1 MKKIMKKILTALA
14 AALVAASVWA
24 AMDAST
30 LNTAVVVAPAAL
42 AAGATSTNTVIDKNN
57 LGDGVANFVFSV
69 AQVTNAAATGTFL
82 VQSAAASTGTFATAE
97 TVVVTG
103 LTNATAKGTTAY
115 DLTSGGRYI
124 RVLATASNAADLVVG
139 GVVLSF
145 P

>member
-1 MKKIMKKILTALA
+1 MKKILIGLA

-42 AAGATSTNTVIDKNN
+42 AAGATSTNTVIDKND

-69 AQVTNAAATGTFL
+69 ATVTNALGTGTFII
-82 VQSAAASTGTFATAE
+82 QTANASTGTFASVKTNI
-97 TVVVTG
+97 VTG
-103 LTNATAKGTTAY
+103 LTNAAAKEAVAY
-115 DLTSGGRYI
+115 DLTSGKRYI
-124 RVLATASNAADLVVG
+124 RVLASANTNSAITVG

>member
-1 MKKIMKKILTALA
+1 MKKILIGLA

-69 AQVTNAAATGTFL
+69 AQVTNAAATGTFII
-82 VQSAAASTGTFATAE
+82 QTANASTGTFASVKTNI
-97 TVVVTG
+97 VTG

>member
-1 MKKIMKKILTALA
+1 MKKILIGLA

-30 LNTAVVVAPAAL
+30 LNTAVVVAPAVL

>member
-1 MKKIMKKILTALA
+1 MKKILIGLA

-115 DLTSGGRYI
+115 DLTSAGRYI
-124 RVLATASNAADLVVG
+124 RVLATASNASDLVVG

>member
-1 MKKIMKKILTALA
+1 MKKILTALA
-14 AALVAASVWA
+14 VALVASCAWAS
-24 AMDAST
+24 MDAST

-69 AQVTNAAATGTFL
+69 AQVTNALGTGTFII
-82 VQSAAASTGTFATAE
+82 QTANASTGTFASVKTNI
-97 TVVVTG
+97 VTG
-103 LTNATAKGTTAY
+103 LTNAAAKEAVAY
-115 DLTSGGRYI
+115 DLTSGKRYI
-124 RVLATASNAADLVVG
+124 RVLASANTNSAITVG

>member
-1 MKKIMKKILTALA
+1 MKKILTALA
-14 AALVAASVWA
+14 VALVASCAWA

-30 LNTAVVVAPAAL
+30 LNTAVVIEPAAV

-69 AQVTNAAATGTFL
+69 ATVTNALGTGTFII
-82 VQSAAASTGTFATAE
+82 QTANASTGTFASVKTNI
-97 TVVVTG
+97 VTG
-103 LTNATAKGTTAY
+103 LTNAAAKEAVAY
-115 DLTSGGRYI
+115 DLTSGKRYI
-124 RVLATASNAADLVVG
+124 RVLVSANTNSAITVG

>member
-1 MKKIMKKILTALA
+1 MKKILIGLA

>member
-1 MKKIMKKILTALA
+1 MKKILTGLA
-14 AALVAASVWA
+14 VALVASCVWA

-30 LNTAVVVAPAAL
+30 INTAVVVAPAAL

-69 AQVTNAAATGTFL
+69 ATVTNALGTGTFII
-82 VQSAAASTGTFATAE
+82 QTANASTGTFASVKTN
-97 TVVVTG
+97 VVTG
-103 LTNATAKGTTAY
+103 LTNAAAKTAVAY
-115 DLTSGGRYI
+115 DLTSGKRYI
-124 RVLATASNAADLVVG
+124 RVLASANTNSDITVG